1 MKRLFVKWRDGYCNI
16 PVTTITK
23 EESIIYAFRD
33 AVFVGMFDLGAV
45 ELLYVSEKE
54 ASRW

>member
-16 PVTTITK
+16 PVTTIAK

-33 AVFVGMFDLGAV
+33 AEFVGMFDLGAV

-54 ASRW
+54 ASQW